1 MKVFDLQC
9 EELGHI
15 FEGWF
20 ASHDDYD
27 SQQTRGLVSCPV
39 CGSDRVIKRLSAPRL
54 NVGHFRDH
62 EAVERPAEGAGAAV
76 APSAAP
82 ASEAMQMAR
91 LQAAI
96 FKQVREMVR
105 KADNVGPRF
114 AEEARRIHQG
124 EAEDRAIRGTS
135 TPEERAELA
144 EEGIDVLG
152 LPDIFDDERLQ

>member
-39 CGSDRVIKRLSAPRL
+39 CGCAKVIKRLSAPRL
-54 NVGHFRDH
+54 NVGHFRDP
-62 EAVERPAEGAGAAV
+62 EAVKHPAEGAVAV
-76 APSAAP
+76 APVTAAP
-82 ASEAMQMAR
+82 TSEAMQMAR

-96 FKQVREMVR
+96 FKQVREIVR
-105 KADNVGPRF
+105 NADNVGPRF

>member
-9 EELGHI
+9 EEHGHI

-27 SQQTRGLVSCPV
+27 SQQARGLVSCPV
-39 CGSDRVIKRLSAPRL
+39 CGGSKVVKRLSAPRL
-54 NVGHFRDH
+54 NVGHFR
-62 EAVERPAEGAGAAV
+62 EPAASPAAGALAATV
-76 APSAAP
+76 AEPSG
-82 ASEAMQMAR
+82 EAMQMAR
-91 LQAAI
+91 LQAEI

-105 KADNVGPRF
+105 RADNVGARF
-114 AEEARRIHQG
+114 AEEARRIHYG
-124 EAEDRAIRGTS
+124 DAEDRAIRGTS

>member
-9 EELGHI
+9 EEHGHV

-27 SQQTRGLVSCPV
+27 SQQARGLVSCPV
-39 CGSDRVIKRLSAPRL
+39 CGSGKVVKRLSAPRL
-54 NVGHFRDH
+54 NVGHFREP
-62 EAVERPAEGAGAAV
+62 EAAASVPAPAPAA
-76 APSAAP
+76 APSSGAV
-82 ASEAMQMAR
+82 QMAR

-96 FKQVREMVR
+96 FNQVREMVR
-105 KADNVGPRF
+105 RADNVGDRF
-114 AEEARRIHQG
+114 AEEARRIHYG

-144 EEGIDVLG
+144 EEGIEVLG